1 MQLSQRHMYVST
13 SLFFSPFIFA
23 YFLWKHDRFTSWMSV
38 TLWLSAIIGLR
49 LSDFLKILF
58 FSSLRNAKCITK
70 KAPAGIRELA
80 DGLIHR
86 MRINFGEASRASEV
100 ERCGRKEDRKV
111 AFWRIDFSRRRRPT
125 SIHRDDSCRAH
136 CEHKHAQALSVYAQY
151 VGGLDV
157 MASIRS
163 NNVFMADLERA
174 PRFLD
179 GKMLGSSWPG
189 RRRTADNPG
198 SQRVSCS
205 SKLRS
210 GSQARAEDARKGSPG
225 SIVCHDGDYRI
236 SVVVKQVY
244 VPGLSI

>member
-1 MQLSQRHMYVST
+1 LNDAEGKKIER
-13 SLFFSPFIFA
+13 
-23 YFLWKHDRFTSWMSV
+23 
-38 TLWLSAIIGLR
+38 WLSEGSIFQGEGDRLRSIG
-49 LSDFLKILF
+49 
-58 FSSLRNAKCITK
+58 TT
-70 KAPAGIRELA
+70 
-80 DGLIHR
+80 
-86 MRINFGEASRASEV
+86 RA
-100 ERCGRKEDRKV
+100 
-111 AFWRIDFSRRRRPT
+111 
-125 SIHRDDSCRAH
+125 AH
-136 CEHKHAQALSVYAQY
+136 TEHKHAQALSVYAQY

>member
-1 MQLSQRHMYVST
+1 MISFCRWFKLLSSRDRIKIFFLI
-13 SLFFSPFIFA
+13 SLFVHIMINNNDILNISIPHIRKIWKFKCNYLKDICTCLLLFFFSPFIFA
-23 YFLWKHDRFTSWMSV
+23 YFLWKHDRFTNWMSV

-136 CEHKHAQALSVYAQY
+136 WTQTRPSA
-151 VGGLDV
+151 
-157 MASIRS
+157 
-163 NNVFMADLERA
+163 
-174 PRFLD
+174 
-179 GKMLGSSWPG
+179 
-189 RRRTADNPG
+189 
-198 SQRVSCS
+198 
-205 SKLRS
+205 
-210 GSQARAEDARKGSPG
+210 
-225 SIVCHDGDYRI
+225 
-236 SVVVKQVY
+236 
-244 VPGLSI
+244 